1 MQEPLHRPAIQL
13 ARLLER
19 AVCCQILP
27 SLDVAFSRLYAFET
41 GANQLFSSDFAALEL
56 GHQRAGGLFMKG
68 LWHC

>member
-19 AVCCQILP
+19 AVGRQILP
-27 SLDVAFSRLYAFET
+27 SLHVAFSRLYAFET
-41 GANQLFSSDFAALEL
+41 GMNELFGSDFAALEL
-56 GHQRAGGLFMKG
+56 GDQCAGGLFMKG